1 MDARSNNRRGY
12 PGNVAA
18 AFSKYALLPEM
29 IAAVDGM
36 PTKLKRK
43 EPQSESAVPMPG
55 EARSLRR

>member
-1 MDARSNNRRGY
+1 
-12 PGNVAA
+12 
-18 AFSKYALLPEM
+18 M